1 MADLLRFVKKIKMA
15 AAAIMN
21 CYLDTLDHTRSL
33 LHGPK
38 SVLKFRVNRFS
49 TFRDMAI

>member
-1 MADLLRFVKKIKMA
+1 MAS
-15 AAAIMN
+15 AAIMN
-21 CYLDTLDHTRSL
+21 CYLDTLDHPRSL

-49 TFRDMAI
+49 AFRDIAI